1 MCKYFACDAWTLK
14 ESLQASSASLS
25 EHSQLELHTE
35 IQTVE
40 NTTKRISSFSLL
52 QQQIVLRGPEVIKYS
67 QDGKAKICDSKFML
81 ISRKSDAEDNAS
93 NAPDVAEAEEVE
105 VSGDAASK
113 GQMSVLDALK
123 GVLKLALMH
132 DGLARGLREA
142 SKALDRR
149 QAHMCVLNEACEE
162 EAYKKLVVA
171 LCSEHKIPL
180 IKVPDGKQLGE
191 WAGLCKYLCLVVS
204 MLDTDE
210 RFLGVLDREGN
221 ARKVVNCS
229 CVVVKDWGEESQ
241 ERSILLNYFQT
252 EQ

>member
-1 MCKYFACDAWTLK
+1 
-14 ESLQASSASLS
+14 
-25 EHSQLELHTE
+25 
-35 IQTVE
+35 
-40 NTTKRISSFSLL
+40 
-52 QQQIVLRGPEVIKYS
+52 
-67 QDGKAKICDSKFML
+67 
-81 ISRKSDAEDNAS
+81 
-93 NAPDVAEAEEVE
+93 
-105 VSGDAASK
+105 
-113 GQMSVLDALK
+113 MSVLDALK

-162 EAYKKLVVA
+162 EAYKKLVIA

-191 WAGLCKYLCLVVS
+191 WAGLCKLFFSHFCQVCCRRL
-204 MLDTDE
+204 M
-210 RFLGVLDREGN
+210 RFVLGVLDREGN

>member
-1 MCKYFACDAWTLK
+1 MSD
-14 ESLQASSASLS
+14 
-25 EHSQLELHTE
+25 
-35 IQTVE
+35 VE
-40 NTTKRISSFSLL
+40 EPTS
-52 QQQIVLRGPEVIKYS
+52 P
-67 QDGKAKICDSKFML
+67 
-81 ISRKSDAEDNAS
+81 
-93 NAPDVAEAEEVE
+93 VAAAEEVE
-105 VSGDAASK
+105 VGADDSNQSGS
-113 GQMSVLDALK
+113 MSVLDALK
-123 GVLKLALMH
+123 GVLKISLIH

-162 EAYKKLVVA
+162 EAYKKLIVA
-171 LCSEHKIPL
+171 LCGEHKIPL

-191 WAGLCKYLCLVVS
+191 WAGLCK
-204 MLDTDE
+204 
-210 RFLGVLDREGN
+210 FLHAPVASNRTCFLTYFPQAQIDREGN

>member
-1 MCKYFACDAWTLK
+1 MC
-14 ESLQASSASLS
+14 SLS
-25 EHSQLELHTE
+25 LFSLHTE
-35 IQTVE
+35 NQTSVHRAQAAPPKIKRKFKQDSQSPKHTYRLFEDHPTASLYLFKMSDVE
-40 NTTKRISSFSLL
+40 EPTS
-52 QQQIVLRGPEVIKYS
+52 P
-67 QDGKAKICDSKFML
+67 
-81 ISRKSDAEDNAS
+81 
-93 NAPDVAEAEEVE
+93 VAAAEEVE
-105 VSGDAASK
+105 VGADDSNQSGS
-113 GQMSVLDALK
+113 MSVLDALK
-123 GVLKLALMH
+123 GVLKISLIH

-162 EAYKKLVVA
+162 EAYKKLIVA
-171 LCSEHKIPL
+171 LCGEHKIPL

-191 WAGLCKYLCLVVS
+191 WAGLCQI
-204 MLDTDE
+204 
-210 RFLGVLDREGN
+210 DREGN

>member
-1 MCKYFACDAWTLK
+1 LSFGNEKFVVLFARIFPNFKMSIVPHGPPNDLSPVTLVRI
-14 ESLQASSASLS
+14 QAK
-25 EHSQLELHTE
+25 HSQCKDHCTHKLQKIHPSEFTLFL
-35 IQTVE
+35 
-40 NTTKRISSFSLL
+40 NTTTNLFFEDRKSSNT
-52 QQQIVLRGPEVIKYS
+52 I
-67 QDGKAKICDSKFML
+67 QDGRHFLRDPGSWL
-81 ISRKSDAEDNAS
+81 IFAQSDAEDNAS

-191 WAGLCKYLCLVVS
+191 WAGLCKC
-204 MLDTDE
+204 
-210 RFLGVLDREGN
+210 RLGN
-221 ARKVVNCS
+221 
-229 CVVVKDWGEESQ
+229 
-241 ERSILLNYFQT
+241 
-252 EQ
+252 